1 MKRDRSIQR
10 LGSDLDQTV
19 HAWHNQDMAVVVHMQ
34 NVTQAQ
40 EAELILLLEIFE
52 RYVTAR
58 FRTIGRNRKKTH
70 TGGVRRRRNNDII
83 KGPTRRLFA
92 LSAIFAFIW

>member
-40 EAELILLLEIFE
+40 EAETNINIT
-52 RYVTAR
+52 VGN
-58 FRTIGRNRKKTH
+58 I
-70 TGGVRRRRNNDII
+70 
-83 KGPTRRLFA
+83 
-92 LSAIFAFIW
+92 